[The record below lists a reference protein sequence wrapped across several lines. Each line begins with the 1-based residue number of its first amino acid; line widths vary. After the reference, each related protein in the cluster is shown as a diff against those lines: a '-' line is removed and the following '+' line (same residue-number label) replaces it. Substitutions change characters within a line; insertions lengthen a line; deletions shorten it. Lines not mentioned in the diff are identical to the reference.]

1 MYSFIQRFK
10 QNPLQEVEKDAVSI
24 AKAFRTRNVAERVYI
39 IKLLQLQLVEDIL
52 EEKEVAESNLKNY
65 RDFILD
71 IKEEL

>member
-1 MYSFIQRFK
+1 MLNFIQKFK
-10 QNPLQEVEKDAVSI
+10 QNPLEEIEKDAISI

-52 EEKEVAESNLKNY
+52 EEKEVAENNLKNY
-65 RDFILD
+65 KDFILD